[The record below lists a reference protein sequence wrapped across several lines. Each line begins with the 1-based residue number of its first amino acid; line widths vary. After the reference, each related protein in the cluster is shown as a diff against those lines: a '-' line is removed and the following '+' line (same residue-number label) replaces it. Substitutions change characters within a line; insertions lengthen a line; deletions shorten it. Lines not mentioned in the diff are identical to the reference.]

1 MNAFSHLNFVP
12 LVKSPPWIMKFL
24 MTLWKTL
31 PLYLNQ
37 RKMNINSMSELK
49 VFLVVPFALWCLS
62 QLTEVVGCQRHRITE
77 KTDNNFSGFFAS
89 NGNIEE
95 HL

>member
-1 MNAFSHLNFVP
+1 
-12 LVKSPPWIMKFL
+12 
-24 MTLWKTL
+24 
-31 PLYLNQ
+31 
-37 RKMNINSMSELK
+37 MSELK